1 MTTFLVNQ
9 TIIARHGQAL
19 FTTAGSDTWLCPS
32 GVTNVCISVCGAG
45 GYGGYSATVFRGAGG
60 GGGGFA
66 YVNNLPVSPGTNYS
80 LQVGAAGGTTGTS
93 GTGSSWFKAYDYL
106 YATGGANGSIG
117 ISSSTNG
124 GGGGAAGYSA
134 NGGAGGSAGSTF
146 TGGVGGFGGG
156 NAPTTIIY
164 HTGGR
169 GGASGTTNQ
178 AVTASALGFPT
189 NGGAA
194 AGGSGGYT
202 NPINGGGVSYSG
214 QTSYDANTIN
224 TVAAGAILIAPT
236 VGVAAHNGG
245 SNGVSGGIGTVGV
258 TGGGSFGGGAAGGRS
273 TASGGFVRIIW
284 GPERSY
290 PNTVTGNI

>member
-9 TIIARHGQAL
+9 TIIARHGQASY
-19 FTTAGSDTWLCPS
+19 TTSGSYTWLCPS

-45 GYGGYSATVFRGAGG
+45 GYGGANSTVSRGSGG

-66 YVNNLPVSPGTNYS
+66 YLNNLSVSPGTNYN
-80 LQVGAAGGTTGTS
+80 LQVGTAGGTGGVG
-93 GTGSSWFKAYDYL
+93 GTGSSWFNAFDYL
-106 YATGGANGSIG
+106 YATGGANGIVGVSTT
-117 ISSSTNG
+117 TNG

-134 NGGAGGSAGSTF
+134 NGGVGGSAGSTY
-146 TGGVGGFGGG
+146 TGGLGGYGGG

-178 AVTASALGFPT
+178 SVTASALGFPT
-189 NGGAA
+189 TGGAA

-224 TVAAGAILIAPT
+224 TAAAGAVLIAPVT
-236 VGVAAHNGG
+236 GVVTHNGG
-245 SNGVSGGIGTVGV
+245 SNGVSGGVGTVGV
-258 TGGGSFGGGAAGGRS
+258 TGGGSFGGGSAGGRS
-273 TASGGFVRIIW
+273 TAGGGFVRIIW
-284 GPERSY
+284 GPNRAY